1 MEKKKYVRKIEIT
14 GTLVDAYKFYKK
26 GHKKSV
32 IDRKT
37 YMDICHTFNKMI
49 SHKIITESMEFRVPY
64 GLGSIRIKTTKSFV
78 KVKDGK
84 VVARKNGVDWGRTKE
99 MYMQLYGTNN
109 WDILNGIPNKKVV
122 LYTNEHSNGY
132 AMKWMWNKRY
142 CKSNNKHVYN
152 FTTVKGGITK
162 DGYYS
167 GRRGL
172 AAWINN
178 EERTNEY
185 YL

>member
-1 MEKKKYVRKIEIT
+1 
-14 GTLVDAYKFYKK
+14 
-26 GHKKSV
+26 
-32 IDRKT
+32 
-37 YMDICHTFNKMI
+37 
-49 SHKIITESMEFRVPY
+49 
-64 GLGSIRIKTTKSFV
+64 
-78 KVKDGK
+78 
-84 VVARKNGVDWGRTKE
+84 
-99 MYMQLYGTNN
+99 
-109 WDILNGIPNKKVV
+109 
-122 LYTNEHSNGY
+122 
-132 AMKWMWNKRY
+132 MKWLWNKRY

-152 FTTVKGGITK
+152 FNTVKGGITK